1 MAGCDNLP
9 RSNTHFTGGL
19 PLRTAP
25 LAAFAAL
32 TLVFLGAPLQAQEDA
47 PVIQDGSTVSIEY
60 TLKLADG
67 STADSNVG
75 GEPLVYVQGEQTILP
90 ALEAKLLGMKAEETR
105 EVTLSP
111 EEGYGPVQPEGFQT
125 VPLDIIP
132 DDARHAGARLVGQGP
147 QGEPIHAKVTEIKE
161 DSAVIDLNHPLAGE
175 TLNFA
180 IKIISIE

>member
-1 MAGCDNLP
+1 MRKAL
-9 RSNTHFTGGL
+9 
-19 PLRTAP
+19 

-32 TLVFLGAPLQAQEDA
+32 TLVFFGAPLLAQEDA

-60 TLKLADG
+60 TLKLSDG
-67 STADSNVG
+67 STADTNVG
-75 GEPLVYVQGEQTILP
+75 GEPLVYVQGQQQILP
-90 ALEAKLLGMKAEETR
+90 ALEAQLLGMKADETR
-105 EVTLSP
+105 EVTLTP

-132 DDARHAGARLVGQGP
+132 DDARHEGARLVGQGP

-180 IKIISIE
+180 IRVISIE